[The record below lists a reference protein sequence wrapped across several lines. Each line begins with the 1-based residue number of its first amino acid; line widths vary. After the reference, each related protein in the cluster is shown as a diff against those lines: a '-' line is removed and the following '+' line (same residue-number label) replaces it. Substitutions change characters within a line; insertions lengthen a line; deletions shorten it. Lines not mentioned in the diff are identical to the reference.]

1 MEQTPK
7 ANRVHIGFFGRCNAG
22 KSTLINM
29 LTDQPVSLVSDV
41 AGTTTDPVSKSME
54 ILPLGPVV
62 ITDTAG
68 IDDTTELGTLRMEKT
83 EEVVKKINLAV
94 YVLRTDEEPTSDDMH
109 WLGLLKQNNVPIALF
124 VNEIKSHISNK
135 TVDNLKK
142 NSSNQTDEDTNI
154 QINENVNTQINENV
168 DTQINENADT
178 QIGEGALI
186 DSYLVNHK
194 ALGDLATVI
203 GSADFTS
210 NAKRLELLDLLGGL
224 TPLDVE
230 GEQTL
235 LQDLVEEGDAIIL
248 VCPID
253 SAAPKGRL
261 ILPQVQTIREVLDY
275 KGLALV
281 CQTEELPAI
290 INSLKKPPKMVICD
304 SQAFDRVD
312 ELTPHT
318 IPLTSFSILMA
329 RFKGK
334 LQDLVAG
341 VNAIKNL
348 KPGSKVLISEG
359 CTHRRQCDD
368 IGTVKI
374 PNLLKKQGHTELQ
387 LEFTSGGAFPKDVSQ
402 YDLIIHCGAC
412 MLTRREVLRRI
423 ECAVVQGTPIVNYG
437 VLIAALHGILE
448 RAISPFVEELKG

>member
-29 LTDQPVSLVSDV
+29 LTDQSVSLVSEV

-68 IDDTTELGTLRMEKT
+68 IDDTSELGALRIEKS
-83 EEVVKKINLAV
+83 EEIIKKINLAV
-94 YVLRTDEEPTSDDMH
+94 YVLRNDEAPTADDMM
-109 WLGLLKQNNVPIALF
+109 WLNKLKQNNVPIALF
-124 VNEIKSHISNK
+124 INEINAFDSESTHDSDSN
-135 TVDNLKK
+135 
-142 NSSNQTDEDTNI
+142 DTN
-154 QINENVNTQINENV
+154 QNYV
-168 DTQINENADT
+168 DA
-178 QIGEGALI
+178 
-186 DSYLVNHK
+186 YP
-194 ALGDLATVI
+194 DLSAIATVV
-203 GSADFTS
+203 GSTDFTS
-210 NAKRLELLDLLGGL
+210 NRDRLTLLDLLGGL

-230 GEQTL
+230 GEQSL
-235 LQDLVEEGDAIIL
+235 LQGLVSPEDAIIL

-261 ILPQVQTIREVLDY
+261 ILPQVQTIREILDH

-281 CQTEELPAI
+281 CQTEELPTML
-290 INSLKKPPKMVICD
+290 SKLSQKPKLVITD
-304 SQAFDRVD
+304 SQAFEAVNA
-312 ELTPHT
+312 LTPAD

-334 LQDLVAG
+334 LQDLVTG
-341 VNAIKNL
+341 VKALNNL
-348 KPGSKVLISEG
+348 KPGARVLISEG

-374 PNLLKKQGHTELQ
+374 PMWLKKKGHTDLQ
-387 LEFTSGGAFPKDVSQ
+387 LEFTSGGAFPKDVSG

-423 ECAVVQGTPIVNYG
+423 DCAVVQGTPIVNYG
-437 VLIAALHGILE
+437 VLIASLHGILE
-448 RAISPFVEELKG
+448 RAISPFMDELDRKGFEC

>member
-1 MEQTPK
+1 MEEIPK

-29 LTDQPVSLVSDV
+29 LTDQPVSLVSKV

-68 IDDTTELGTLRMEKT
+68 IDDTSELGALRIEKS
-83 EEVVKKINLAV
+83 EEIIKKINLAV
-94 YVLRTDEEPTSDDMH
+94 YVLRNDQAPTADDMM
-109 WLGLLKQNNVPIALF
+109 WLNKLKQNNVPIALF
-124 VNEIKSHISNK
+124 INKINTSPSESTSKNQNYASESTSNK
-135 TVDNLKK
+135 AN
-142 NSSNQTDEDTNI
+142 NAHQGY
-154 QINENVNTQINENV
+154 INTYSELTSI
-168 DTQINENADT
+168 
-178 QIGEGALI
+178 
-186 DSYLVNHK
+186 
-194 ALGDLATVI
+194 ATVV
-203 GSADFTS
+203 GSTDFTS
-210 NAKRLELLDLLGGL
+210 NRDRLMLLDLLGGL

-235 LQDLVEEGDAIIL
+235 LQGLVEPGDTIVL

-261 ILPQVQTIREVLDY
+261 ILPQVQTIREILDH

-281 CQTEELPAI
+281 CQTEELPTLLGKL
-290 INSLKKPPKMVICD
+290 SQKPKLVITD
-304 SQAFDRVD
+304 SQAFEAVNA
-312 ELTPHT
+312 LTPVD

-334 LQDLVAG
+334 LQDLVMG
-341 VNAIKNL
+341 VNALNNL
-348 KPGSKVLISEG
+348 KPGARVLISEG

-374 PNLLKKQGHTELQ
+374 PMWLKKKGHTDLH
-387 LEFTSGGAFPKDVSQ
+387 LEFTSGGAFPKDVSS

-423 ECAVVQGTPIVNYG
+423 DCAVVQGTPIVNYG
-437 VLIAALHGILE
+437 VLIASLHGILE
-448 RAISPFVEELKG
+448 RAISPFLDELDRKGFEC

>member
-7 ANRVHIGFFGRCNAG
+7 GNRVHIGFFGRCNAG

-29 LTDQPVSLVSDV
+29 LTDQPVSLVSEV

-94 YVLRTDEEPTSDDMH
+94 YVLRADEEPTADDMH

-124 VNEIKSHISNK
+124 INEINAEIDQENDKENNIENK
-135 TVDNLKK
+135 TDASTYVE
-142 NSSNQTDEDTNI
+142 T
-154 QINENVNTQINENV
+154 
-168 DTQINENADT
+168 
-178 QIGEGALI
+178 
-186 DSYLVNHK
+186 HK
-194 ALGDLATVI
+194 GLSDLATVI

-210 NAKRLELLDLLGGL
+210 QDKRLELLDLLGGL

-230 GEQTL
+230 GDQTL
-235 LQDLVEEGDAIIL
+235 LEGLVEEGDTIIL

-261 ILPQVQTIREVLDY
+261 ILPQVQTIREILDY

-281 CQTEELPAI
+281 CQTEELPAM
-290 INSLKKPPKMVICD
+290 INSLKYPPKMVICD

-312 ELTPHT
+312 ELTPDT

-341 VNAIKNL
+341 VEAIKNL

-374 PNLLKKQGHTELQ
+374 PNLLKKQGHTDLQ

-448 RAISPFVEELKG
+448 RAISPFIDEIKG

>member
-29 LTDQPVSLVSDV
+29 LTDQPVSLVSEV

-68 IDDTTELGTLRMEKT
+68 IDDTSELGTLRMEKT

-94 YVLRTDEEPTSDDMH
+94 YVLRTDEDPTADDMH
-109 WLGLLKQNNVPIALF
+109 WLGLLKQSNVPIALF
-124 VNEIKSHISNK
+124 INEINAENDIENNK
-135 TVDNLKK
+135 ENTIENKRDTSTYVD
-142 NSSNQTDEDTNI
+142 
-154 QINENVNTQINENV
+154 V
-168 DTQINENADT
+168 
-178 QIGEGALI
+178 
-186 DSYLVNHK
+186 HK
-194 ALGDLATVI
+194 GLSELATVI
-203 GSADFTS
+203 GSANFTS
-210 NAKRLELLDLLGGL
+210 KVKRLELLDLLGGL

-230 GEQTL
+230 GDQTL
-235 LQDLVEEGDAIIL
+235 LQGLVEEGDTIIL

-261 ILPQVQTIREVLDY
+261 ILPQVQTIREILDY

-281 CQTEELPAI
+281 CQTEELPAM

-312 ELTPHT
+312 ELTPDT

-341 VNAIKNL
+341 VEAIKNL

-374 PNLLKKQGHTELQ
+374 PNLLKKQGHTDLQ

-448 RAISPFVEELKG
+448 RAISPFLSELKG

>member
-68 IDDTTELGTLRMEKT
+68 IDDTTELGALRMEKT

-94 YVLRTDEEPTSDDMH
+94 YVLRTDEEPTSDDMY
-109 WLGLLKQNNVPIALF
+109 WLGLLKQNNVPVALF
-124 VNEIKSHISNK
+124 VNEINTENKEKVELNTANTDKVESNTADKEKVESNIANTDKFESNTSAYIKSHKELS
-135 TVDNLKK
+135 
-142 NSSNQTDEDTNI
+142 
-154 QINENVNTQINENV
+154 
-168 DTQINENADT
+168 
-178 QIGEGALI
+178 
-186 DSYLVNHK
+186 
-194 ALGDLATVI
+194 DLATVI

-210 NAKRLELLDLLGGL
+210 HEKRIELLDLLGGL

-230 GEQTL
+230 GNQTL
-235 LQDLVEEGDAIIL
+235 FQDLVEEGDTIIL

-261 ILPQVQTIREVLDY
+261 ILPQVQTIREILDY

-281 CQTEELPAI
+281 CQTEELPAM
-290 INSLKKPPKMVICD
+290 INSLKNPPKMVICD

-312 ELTPHT
+312 ELTPST

-341 VNAIKNL
+341 VEAIKNL

-374 PNLLKKQGHTELQ
+374 PNLLKKQGHTDLQ

-448 RAISPFVEELKG
+448 RAISPFVDELEG

>member
-29 LTDQPVSLVSDV
+29 LTDQPVSLVSEV

-94 YVLRTDEEPTSDDMH
+94 YVLRTDEEPTADDMH

-124 VNEIKSHISNK
+124 INEINAEIDQENDKENNIENK
-135 TVDNLKK
+135 TDV
-142 NSSNQTDEDTNI
+142 STYVET
-154 QINENVNTQINENV
+154 
-168 DTQINENADT
+168 
-178 QIGEGALI
+178 
-186 DSYLVNHK
+186 HK
-194 ALGDLATVI
+194 GLYDLATVI

-210 NAKRLELLDLLGGL
+210 KAKRLELLDLLGGL

-230 GEQTL
+230 GDQTL
-235 LQDLVEEGDAIIL
+235 LQGLVEEGDTIIL

-261 ILPQVQTIREVLDY
+261 ILPQVQTIREILDY

-281 CQTEELPAI
+281 CQTEELPAM
-290 INSLKKPPKMVICD
+290 INSLKYPPKMVICD

-312 ELTPHT
+312 ELTPDT

-341 VNAIKNL
+341 VEAIKNL
-348 KPGSKVLISEG
+348 KAGSKVLISEG

-374 PNLLKKQGHTELQ
+374 PNLLKKQGHTDLQ

-448 RAISPFVEELKG
+448 RAISPFIDEIKG

>member
-68 IDDTTELGTLRMEKT
+68 IDDTTELGALRMEKT

-109 WLGLLKQNNVPIALF
+109 WLGLLKQNNVPVALF
-124 VNEIKSHISNK
+124 VNEINTENKEKVELNTANTDKVELNIADKEKYESNTSAYIKSHKGLS
-135 TVDNLKK
+135 
-142 NSSNQTDEDTNI
+142 
-154 QINENVNTQINENV
+154 
-168 DTQINENADT
+168 
-178 QIGEGALI
+178 
-186 DSYLVNHK
+186 
-194 ALGDLATVI
+194 DLATVI

-210 NAKRLELLDLLGGL
+210 HEKRIELLDLLGGL

-235 LQDLVEEGDAIIL
+235 LQGLVEEGDAIIL

-261 ILPQVQTIREVLDY
+261 ILPQVQTIREILDY

-281 CQTEELPAI
+281 CQTEELPSM
-290 INSLKKPPKMVICD
+290 INSLTHPPKMVICD

-374 PNLLKKQGHTELQ
+374 PNLLKKQGHTDLQ

-448 RAISPFVEELKG
+448 RAISPFIDEIKG

>member
-7 ANRVHIGFFGRCNAG
+7 ANRIHIGFFGRCNAG

-41 AGTTTDPVSKSME
+41 AGTTTDPVSKAME

-68 IDDTTELGTLRMEKT
+68 IDDTTELGALRMEKT

-109 WLGLLKQNNVPIALF
+109 WLGLLKQNNIPVALF
-124 VNEIKSHISNK
+124 INEINA
-135 TVDNLKK
+135 VPNNLTESKA
-142 NSSNQTDEDTNI
+142 SVGRDI
-154 QINENVNTQINENV
+154 L
-168 DTQINENADT
+168 
-178 QIGEGALI
+178 GERYIAEHTGLS
-186 DSYLVNHK
+186 DLV
-194 ALGDLATVI
+194 TVI

-210 NAKRLELLDLLGGL
+210 DAKRLELLDLLGGL

-235 LQDLVEEGDAIIL
+235 LQGLVEEGDTIIL

-261 ILPQVQTIREVLDY
+261 ILPQVQTIREILDH

-281 CQTEELPAI
+281 CQTEELSAMI
-290 INSLKKPPKMVICD
+290 HSLKNPPKMVICD

-312 ELTPHT
+312 ELTPDS

-341 VNAIKNL
+341 VKAIKNL
-348 KPGSKVLISEG
+348 KAGSKVLISEG

-374 PNLLKKQGHTELQ
+374 PNLLKKQGYTDLQ

-448 RAISPFVEELKG
+448 RAISPFVDELEG

>member
-68 IDDTTELGTLRMEKT
+68 IDDTTELGALRMEKT

-124 VNEIKSHISNK
+124 INEINEINEINAENKEKVELNTANTDKVELNIADKEKLESNTSAYIKSHKGLS
-135 TVDNLKK
+135 
-142 NSSNQTDEDTNI
+142 
-154 QINENVNTQINENV
+154 
-168 DTQINENADT
+168 
-178 QIGEGALI
+178 
-186 DSYLVNHK
+186 
-194 ALGDLATVI
+194 DLATVI

-210 NAKRLELLDLLGGL
+210 HEKRIELLDLLGGL

-235 LQDLVEEGDAIIL
+235 LQGLVEEGDAIIL

-261 ILPQVQTIREVLDY
+261 ILPQVQTIREILDY

-281 CQTEELPAI
+281 CQTEELPSM
-290 INSLKKPPKMVICD
+290 INSLTHPPKMVICD

-341 VNAIKNL
+341 VNAIKYL

-374 PNLLKKQGHTELQ
+374 PNLLKKQGHTDLQ

-448 RAISPFVEELKG
+448 RAISPFIDEIKG

>member
-7 ANRVHIGFFGRCNAG
+7 ANHVHIGFFGRCNAG

-29 LTDQPVSLVSDV
+29 LTDQPVSLVSEV

-68 IDDTTELGTLRMEKT
+68 IDDTSELGALRIEKS
-83 EEVVKKINLAV
+83 EEIIKKINLAV
-94 YVLRTDEEPTSDDMH
+94 YVLRNDEAPTADDMM
-109 WLGLLKQNNVPIALF
+109 WLNKLKQNNVPVALF
-124 VNEIKSHISNK
+124 INEINAFDSESTHDNDSNG
-135 TVDNLKK
+135 N
-142 NSSNQTDEDTNI
+142 DTNP
-154 QINENVNTQINENV
+154 NYV
-168 DTQINENADT
+168 DA
-178 QIGEGALI
+178 
-186 DSYLVNHK
+186 YP
-194 ALGDLATVI
+194 DLSAIATVV
-203 GSADFTS
+203 GSTDFTS
-210 NAKRLELLDLLGGL
+210 NRDRLTLLDLLGGL

-230 GEQTL
+230 GEQSL
-235 LQDLVEEGDAIIL
+235 LQGLVDPGDTIIL

-261 ILPQVQTIREVLDY
+261 ILPQVQTIREILDH

-281 CQTEELPAI
+281 CQTEELPTML
-290 INSLKKPPKMVICD
+290 SKLLQKPKLVITD
-304 SQAFDRVD
+304 SQAFEAVNA
-312 ELTPHT
+312 LTPAD

-334 LQDLVAG
+334 LQDLVTG
-341 VNAIKNL
+341 VKALNNL
-348 KPGSKVLISEG
+348 KPGARVLISEG

-374 PNLLKKQGHTELQ
+374 PMWLKKKGHTDLQ
-387 LEFTSGGAFPKDVSQ
+387 LEFTSGGAFPKDVSG

-423 ECAVVQGTPIVNYG
+423 DCAVVQGTPIVNYG
-437 VLIAALHGILE
+437 VLIASLHGILE
-448 RAISPFVEELKG
+448 RAISPFMDELDRKGFEC

>member
-29 LTDQPVSLVSDV
+29 LADQPVSLVSEV

-62 ITDTAG
+62 ITYTAG
-68 IDDTTELGTLRMEKT
+68 IDDTSELGALRIEKS
-83 EEVVKKINLAV
+83 EEIIKKINLAV
-94 YVLRTDEEPTSDDMH
+94 YVLRNDKAPTADDMM
-109 WLGLLKQNNVPIALF
+109 WLNKLKQNNVPIALF
-124 VNEIKSHISNK
+124 INEINAFDSESAHDNDSNG
-135 TVDNLKK
+135 N
-142 NSSNQTDEDTNI
+142 DTNL
-154 QINENVNTQINENV
+154 NYV
-168 DTQINENADT
+168 DT
-178 QIGEGALI
+178 
-186 DSYLVNHK
+186 YP
-194 ALGDLATVI
+194 DLSAIATVV
-203 GSADFTS
+203 GSTDFTS
-210 NAKRLELLDLLGGL
+210 NRDRLTLLDLLGGL

-230 GEQTL
+230 GEQSL
-235 LQDLVEEGDAIIL
+235 LQGLVNPGDTIIL

-261 ILPQVQTIREVLDY
+261 ILPQVQTIREILDH

-281 CQTEELPAI
+281 CQTEELATML
-290 INSLKKPPKMVICD
+290 NKLSQKPKLVITD
-304 SQAFDRVD
+304 SQAFEAVNA
-312 ELTPHT
+312 LTPAD

-334 LQDLVAG
+334 LQDLVTG
-341 VNAIKNL
+341 VKALNNL
-348 KPGSKVLISEG
+348 KPGARVLISEG

-374 PNLLKKQGHTELQ
+374 PMWLKKKGHTDLQ
-387 LEFTSGGAFPKDVSQ
+387 LEFTSGGAFPKDVSG

-423 ECAVVQGTPIVNYG
+423 DCAVVQGTPIVNYG
-437 VLIAALHGILE
+437 VLIASLHGILE
-448 RAISPFVEELKG
+448 RAISPFMDELDRKGFEC

>member
-29 LTDQPVSLVSDV
+29 LTDQPVSLVSEV

-94 YVLRTDEEPTSDDMH
+94 YVLRTDEEPTADDMH

-124 VNEIKSHISNK
+124 INEINAEIDQENDKENNIENK
-135 TVDNLKK
+135 TDV
-142 NSSNQTDEDTNI
+142 STYVET
-154 QINENVNTQINENV
+154 
-168 DTQINENADT
+168 
-178 QIGEGALI
+178 
-186 DSYLVNHK
+186 HK
-194 ALGDLATVI
+194 GLSELATVI

-210 NAKRLELLDLLGGL
+210 KAKRLELLDLLGGL

-230 GEQTL
+230 GDQTL
-235 LQDLVEEGDAIIL
+235 LKGLVEEGDTIIL

-261 ILPQVQTIREVLDY
+261 ILPQVQTIREILDY

-281 CQTEELPAI
+281 CQTEELPAM
-290 INSLKKPPKMVICD
+290 INSLKYPPKMVICD

-312 ELTPHT
+312 ELTPDT

-341 VNAIKNL
+341 VEAIKNL
-348 KPGSKVLISEG
+348 KAGSKVLISEG

-374 PNLLKKQGHTELQ
+374 PNLLKKQGHTDLQ

-448 RAISPFVEELKG
+448 RAISPFIDEIKG

>member
-68 IDDTTELGTLRMEKT
+68 IDDTTELGALRMEKT

-124 VNEIKSHISNK
+124 VNEINTENKEKVELNTTNTDKVELNTADKEKVELNLANEEKLELKTSAYIKSHKGLS
-135 TVDNLKK
+135 
-142 NSSNQTDEDTNI
+142 
-154 QINENVNTQINENV
+154 
-168 DTQINENADT
+168 
-178 QIGEGALI
+178 
-186 DSYLVNHK
+186 
-194 ALGDLATVI
+194 DLATVI

-210 NAKRLELLDLLGGL
+210 HEKRIELLDLLGGL

-235 LQDLVEEGDAIIL
+235 LQGLVEEGDAIIL

-261 ILPQVQTIREVLDY
+261 ILPQVQTIREILDY

-281 CQTEELPAI
+281 CQTEELPSM
-290 INSLKKPPKMVICD
+290 INSLTHPPKMVICD

-374 PNLLKKQGHTELQ
+374 PNLLKKQGHTDLQ
-387 LEFTSGGAFPKDVSQ
+387 IEFTSGGAFPKDVSQ

-448 RAISPFVEELKG
+448 RAISPFIDEIKG

>member
-7 ANRVHIGFFGRCNAG
+7 ANRIHIGFFGRCNAG

-41 AGTTTDPVSKSME
+41 AGTTTDPVSKAME

-68 IDDTTELGTLRMEKT
+68 IDDTTELGALRMEKT

-94 YVLRTDEEPTSDDMH
+94 YVLRTDEEPTSDDMN
-109 WLGLLKQNNVPIALF
+109 WLGLLKQNNVPVALF
-124 VNEIKSHISNK
+124 INEING
-135 TVDNLKK
+135 TTNNLTESKA
-142 NSSNQTDEDTNI
+142 SVGRDILGERYI
-154 QINENVNTQINENV
+154 
-168 DTQINENADT
+168 ADHT
-178 QIGEGALI
+178 GLS
-186 DSYLVNHK
+186 DLV
-194 ALGDLATVI
+194 TVI

-210 NAKRLELLDLLGGL
+210 DAKRLELLDLLGGL

-235 LQDLVEEGDAIIL
+235 LQGLVEAGDTIIL

-261 ILPQVQTIREVLDY
+261 ILPQVQTIREILDY

-281 CQTEELPAI
+281 CQTEELPAMI
-290 INSLKKPPKMVICD
+290 HSLKNPPKMVICD

-312 ELTPHT
+312 ELTPDL

-341 VNAIKNL
+341 VKAIKNL
-348 KPGSKVLISEG
+348 KAGSKVLISEG

-374 PNLLKKQGHTELQ
+374 PNLLKKQGYTDLQ

-448 RAISPFVEELKG
+448 RAISPFVDELEG

>member
-29 LTDQPVSLVSDV
+29 LTDQPVSLVSEV
-41 AGTTTDPVSKSME
+41 AGTTTDPVSKAME

-68 IDDTTELGTLRMEKT
+68 IDDTSELGALRIEKS
-83 EEVVKKINLAV
+83 EEIIKKINLAV
-94 YVLRTDEEPTSDDMH
+94 YVLRNDEAPTADDMM
-109 WLGLLKQNNVPIALF
+109 WLNKLKQNNVPVALF
-124 VNEIKSHISNK
+124 INEINAFDSESTHDNDSN
-135 TVDNLKK
+135 
-142 NSSNQTDEDTNI
+142 SNDTNL
-154 QINENVNTQINENV
+154 NYV
-168 DTQINENADT
+168 DA
-178 QIGEGALI
+178 
-186 DSYLVNHK
+186 YP
-194 ALGDLATVI
+194 DLSAIATVV
-203 GSADFTS
+203 GSTDFTS
-210 NAKRLELLDLLGGL
+210 NRDRLTLLDLLGGL

-230 GEQTL
+230 GEQSL
-235 LQDLVEEGDAIIL
+235 LQGLVDPGDTIIL

-261 ILPQVQTIREVLDY
+261 ILPQVQTIREILDH
-275 KGLALV
+275 KGIALV
-281 CQTEELPAI
+281 CQTEELPTML
-290 INSLKKPPKMVICD
+290 SKLSQKPKLVITD
-304 SQAFDRVD
+304 SQAFEAVNA
-312 ELTPHT
+312 LTPAD

-334 LQDLVAG
+334 LQDLVTG
-341 VNAIKNL
+341 VKVLNNL
-348 KPGSKVLISEG
+348 KPGARVLISEG

-374 PNLLKKQGHTELQ
+374 PMWLKKKGHTDLQ
-387 LEFTSGGAFPKDVSQ
+387 LEFTSGGAFPKDVSG

-423 ECAVVQGTPIVNYG
+423 DCAVVQGTPIVNYG
-437 VLIAALHGILE
+437 VLIASLHGILE
-448 RAISPFVEELKG
+448 RAISPFMDELDRKGFEC

>member
-7 ANRVHIGFFGRCNAG
+7 ANRIHIGFFGRCNAG

-41 AGTTTDPVSKSME
+41 AGTTTDPVSKAME

-83 EEVVKKINLAV
+83 EEVLKKINLAV

-124 VNEIKSHISNK
+124 INEINSTKFDKHLYKNDMDELKENIVKSKGTIKES
-135 TVDNLKK
+135 VDNISKV
-142 NSSNQTDEDTNI
+142 TNNLDDSKDI
-154 QINENVNTQINENV
+154 VGKVIV
-168 DTQINENADT
+168 
-178 QIGEGALI
+178 GEGYIAAHTGL
-186 DSYLVNHK
+186 S
-194 ALGDLATVI
+194 DLATVI

-210 NAKRLELLDLLGGL
+210 DAKRLELLDLLGGL

-235 LQDLVEEGDAIIL
+235 LQGLVEEGDTIIL

-261 ILPQVQTIREVLDY
+261 ILPQVQTIREILDH

-281 CQTEELPAI
+281 CQTEELPAMI
-290 INSLKKPPKMVICD
+290 HSLKNPPKMVICD

-312 ELTPHT
+312 ELTPDS

-334 LQDLVAG
+334 LQDLVTG
-341 VNAIKNL
+341 VKAIKNL
-348 KPGSKVLISEG
+348 KVGSKVLISEG

-374 PNLLKKQGHTELQ
+374 PNLLKKQGYTDLQ

-437 VLIAALHGILE
+437 VLIASLHGILE
-448 RAISPFVEELKG
+448 RAISPFVDELEG

>member
-29 LTDQPVSLVSDV
+29 LTDQPVSLVSEV

-94 YVLRTDEEPTSDDMH
+94 YVLRTDEDPTADDIH

-124 VNEIKSHISNK
+124 INEINTENDIENNK
-135 TVDNLKK
+135 ENTIENKRDTSTYVD
-142 NSSNQTDEDTNI
+142 
-154 QINENVNTQINENV
+154 V
-168 DTQINENADT
+168 
-178 QIGEGALI
+178 
-186 DSYLVNHK
+186 HK
-194 ALGDLATVI
+194 GLSELATVI
-203 GSADFTS
+203 GSANFTS
-210 NAKRLELLDLLGGL
+210 KVKRLELLDLLGGL

-230 GEQTL
+230 GDQTL
-235 LQDLVEEGDAIIL
+235 LQGLVEEGDTIIL

-261 ILPQVQTIREVLDY
+261 ILPQVQTIREILDY
-275 KGLALV
+275 QGLALV
-281 CQTEELPAI
+281 CQTEELPAM

-312 ELTPHT
+312 ELTPDT

-341 VNAIKNL
+341 VEAIKNL

-374 PNLLKKQGHTELQ
+374 PNLLKKQGHTDLQ

-448 RAISPFVEELKG
+448 RAISPFLSELKG

>member
-29 LTDQPVSLVSDV
+29 LTDQPVSLVSEV

-94 YVLRTDEEPTSDDMH
+94 YVLRTDEEPTADDMH

-124 VNEIKSHISNK
+124 INEINAEIDQENDKENNIENK
-135 TVDNLKK
+135 TDASTYVE
-142 NSSNQTDEDTNI
+142 T
-154 QINENVNTQINENV
+154 
-168 DTQINENADT
+168 
-178 QIGEGALI
+178 
-186 DSYLVNHK
+186 HK
-194 ALGDLATVI
+194 GLSELATVI

-210 NAKRLELLDLLGGL
+210 KAKRLELLDLLGGL

-230 GEQTL
+230 GDQTL
-235 LQDLVEEGDAIIL
+235 LQGLVEEGDTIIL

-261 ILPQVQTIREVLDY
+261 ILPQVQTIREILDY

-281 CQTEELPAI
+281 CQTEELPAM
-290 INSLKKPPKMVICD
+290 INSLKYPPKMVICD

-312 ELTPHT
+312 ELTPDT

-341 VNAIKNL
+341 VEAIKNL
-348 KPGSKVLISEG
+348 KAGSKVLISEG

-374 PNLLKKQGHTELQ
+374 PNLLKKQGHTDLQ

-448 RAISPFVEELKG
+448 RAISPFIDEIKG

>member
-29 LTDQPVSLVSDV
+29 LTDQPVSLVSEV

-94 YVLRTDEEPTSDDMH
+94 YVLRTDEEPTADDMH

-124 VNEIKSHISNK
+124 INEVNAEIDQENDKENNIENK
-135 TVDNLKK
+135 TDASTYVE
-142 NSSNQTDEDTNI
+142 T
-154 QINENVNTQINENV
+154 
-168 DTQINENADT
+168 
-178 QIGEGALI
+178 
-186 DSYLVNHK
+186 HK
-194 ALGDLATVI
+194 GLSELATVI

-210 NAKRLELLDLLGGL
+210 KAKRLELLDLLGGL

-230 GEQTL
+230 GDQTL
-235 LQDLVEEGDAIIL
+235 LQGLVEEGDTIIL

-261 ILPQVQTIREVLDY
+261 ILPQVQTIREILDY

-281 CQTEELPAI
+281 CQTEELPAM
-290 INSLKKPPKMVICD
+290 INSLKYPPKMVICD

-312 ELTPHT
+312 ELTPDT

-341 VNAIKNL
+341 VEAVKNL
-348 KPGSKVLISEG
+348 KAGSKVLISEG

-374 PNLLKKQGHTELQ
+374 PNLLKKQGHTDLQ

-448 RAISPFVEELKG
+448 RAISPFIDEIKG

>member
-29 LTDQPVSLVSDV
+29 LTDQPVSLVSEV

-68 IDDTTELGTLRMEKT
+68 IDDITELGTLRMEKT

-94 YVLRTDEEPTSDDMH
+94 YVLRTDEEPTADDMH

-124 VNEIKSHISNK
+124 INEINAENK
-135 TVDNLKK
+135 EENKVDV
-142 NSSNQTDEDTNI
+142 SAYVET
-154 QINENVNTQINENV
+154 
-168 DTQINENADT
+168 
-178 QIGEGALI
+178 
-186 DSYLVNHK
+186 HK
-194 ALGDLATVI
+194 GLSELATVI

-210 NAKRLELLDLLGGL
+210 KAKRLELLDLLGGL

-235 LQDLVEEGDAIIL
+235 LQGLVEEGDTIIL

-261 ILPQVQTIREVLDY
+261 ILPQVQTIREILDY

-281 CQTEELPAI
+281 CQTEELPAM
-290 INSLKKPPKMVICD
+290 INSLKNPPKMVICD

-312 ELTPHT
+312 ELTPNT

-341 VNAIKNL
+341 VEAIKNL
-348 KPGSKVLISEG
+348 KAGSKVLISEG

-374 PNLLKKQGHTELQ
+374 PNLLKKQGHTDLQ

-448 RAISPFVEELKG
+448 RAISPFVDELEG

>member
-7 ANRVHIGFFGRCNAG
+7 SNRVHIGFFGRCNAG

-29 LTDQPVSLVSDV
+29 LTDQPVSLVSEV
-41 AGTTTDPVSKSME
+41 AGTTTDPISKSME

-68 IDDTTELGTLRMEKT
+68 IDDTSELGALRIGKS
-83 EEVVKKINLAV
+83 EEIIKKINLAV
-94 YVLRTDEEPTSDDMH
+94 YVLRNDKAPTADDMM
-109 WLGLLKQNNVPIALF
+109 WLNKLKQNNVPIALF
-124 VNEIKSHISNK
+124 INEINAFDSESAHDNDSNG
-135 TVDNLKK
+135 N
-142 NSSNQTDEDTNI
+142 DTNL
-154 QINENVNTQINENV
+154 NYV
-168 DTQINENADT
+168 DA
-178 QIGEGALI
+178 
-186 DSYLVNHK
+186 YP
-194 ALGDLATVI
+194 DLSAIATVV
-203 GSADFTS
+203 GSTDFTS
-210 NAKRLELLDLLGGL
+210 NRDRLTLLDLLGGL

-230 GEQTL
+230 GEQSL
-235 LQDLVEEGDAIIL
+235 LQGLVDPGDTIIL

-261 ILPQVQTIREVLDY
+261 ILPQVQTIREILDH

-281 CQTEELPAI
+281 CQTEELPTML
-290 INSLKKPPKMVICD
+290 NKLSQKPKLVITD
-304 SQAFDRVD
+304 SQAFEAVNA
-312 ELTPHT
+312 LTPAD

-334 LQDLVAG
+334 LQDLVTG
-341 VNAIKNL
+341 VKALNNL
-348 KPGSKVLISEG
+348 KPGARVLISEG

-374 PNLLKKQGHTELQ
+374 PMWLKKKGYTDLQ
-387 LEFTSGGAFPKDVSQ
+387 LEFTSGGAFPKDVSG

-423 ECAVVQGTPIVNYG
+423 DCAVVQGTPIVNYG
-437 VLIAALHGILE
+437 VLIASLHGILE
-448 RAISPFVEELKG
+448 RAISPFMDELDRKGFEC

>member
-68 IDDTTELGTLRMEKT
+68 IDDTTELGALRMEKT

-124 VNEIKSHISNK
+124 INEINDINEINTENKEKVELNTANTDKVELNIADKEKLESKTSAYIKSHKGLS
-135 TVDNLKK
+135 
-142 NSSNQTDEDTNI
+142 
-154 QINENVNTQINENV
+154 
-168 DTQINENADT
+168 
-178 QIGEGALI
+178 
-186 DSYLVNHK
+186 
-194 ALGDLATVI
+194 DLATVI

-210 NAKRLELLDLLGGL
+210 NVKRLELLDLLGGL

-235 LQDLVEEGDAIIL
+235 LQGLVEEGDAIIL

-261 ILPQVQTIREVLDY
+261 ILPQVQTIREILDY

-281 CQTEELPAI
+281 CQTEELPSM
-290 INSLKKPPKMVICD
+290 INSLTHPPKMVICD

-374 PNLLKKQGHTELQ
+374 PNLLKKQGHTDLQ

-448 RAISPFVEELKG
+448 RAISPFIDEIKG

>member
-7 ANRVHIGFFGRCNAG
+7 GNRVHIGFFGRCNAG

-29 LTDQPVSLVSDV
+29 LTDQPVSLVSEV

-94 YVLRTDEEPTSDDMH
+94 YVLRADEEPTADDMH

-124 VNEIKSHISNK
+124 INEINAEIDQENDKENNIENK
-135 TVDNLKK
+135 TDV
-142 NSSNQTDEDTNI
+142 STYVET
-154 QINENVNTQINENV
+154 
-168 DTQINENADT
+168 
-178 QIGEGALI
+178 
-186 DSYLVNHK
+186 HK
-194 ALGDLATVI
+194 GLSDLATVI

-210 NAKRLELLDLLGGL
+210 QDKRLELLDLLGGL

-230 GEQTL
+230 GDQTL
-235 LQDLVEEGDAIIL
+235 LQGLVEEGDTIIL

-261 ILPQVQTIREVLDY
+261 ILPQVQTIREILDY

-281 CQTEELPAI
+281 CQTEELPAM
-290 INSLKKPPKMVICD
+290 INSLKYPPKMVICD

-312 ELTPHT
+312 ELTPDT

-341 VNAIKNL
+341 VEAIKNL
-348 KPGSKVLISEG
+348 KAGSKVLISEG

-374 PNLLKKQGHTELQ
+374 PNLLKKQGHTDLQ

-448 RAISPFVEELKG
+448 RAISPFIDEIKG

>member
-62 ITDTAG
+62 ITDTGG
-68 IDDTTELGTLRMEKT
+68 IDDTTELGVLRMEKT

-109 WLGLLKQNNVPIALF
+109 WLGLLKQNNVPVALF
-124 VNEIKSHISNK
+124 VNEINVENKEKVESNTANKDKVELNTADKEKLESNTSAYIKSHKGLS
-135 TVDNLKK
+135 
-142 NSSNQTDEDTNI
+142 
-154 QINENVNTQINENV
+154 
-168 DTQINENADT
+168 
-178 QIGEGALI
+178 
-186 DSYLVNHK
+186 
-194 ALGDLATVI
+194 DLATVI

-210 NAKRLELLDLLGGL
+210 NTKRIELLDLLGGL

-235 LQDLVEEGDAIIL
+235 LQGLVEEGDAIIL

-261 ILPQVQTIREVLDY
+261 ILPQVQTIREILDY

-281 CQTEELPAI
+281 CQTEELPSM
-290 INSLKKPPKMVICD
+290 INSLTHPPKMVICD

-374 PNLLKKQGHTELQ
+374 PNLLKKQGHTDLQ

-448 RAISPFVEELKG
+448 RAISPFIDEIKG

>member
-29 LTDQPVSLVSDV
+29 LTDQPVSLVSEV

-94 YVLRTDEEPTSDDMH
+94 YVLRTDEEPTADDMH

-124 VNEIKSHISNK
+124 INEINGENK
-135 TVDNLKK
+135 T
-142 NSSNQTDEDTNI
+142 DTSAYV
-154 QINENVNTQINENV
+154 E
-168 DTQINENADT
+168 
-178 QIGEGALI
+178 
-186 DSYLVNHK
+186 SHK
-194 ALGDLATVI
+194 GLSDLATVI

-210 NAKRLELLDLLGGL
+210 KTKRLELLALLGGL

-230 GEQTL
+230 GDQTL
-235 LQDLVEEGDAIIL
+235 LQGLVEEGDTIIL

-261 ILPQVQTIREVLDY
+261 ILPQVQTIREILDY

-281 CQTEELPAI
+281 CQTEELPAM

-312 ELTPHT
+312 ELTPNT

-341 VNAIKNL
+341 VKAIKNL
-348 KPGSKVLISEG
+348 KAGSKVLISEG

-374 PNLLKKQGHTELQ
+374 PNLLKKQGHTDLQ

-448 RAISPFVEELKG
+448 RAISPFIDELKG

>member
-29 LTDQPVSLVSDV
+29 LTDQPVSLVSEV

-94 YVLRTDEEPTSDDMH
+94 YVLRTDEEPTADDMH

-124 VNEIKSHISNK
+124 INEINAEVDKENDKENNIENK
-135 TVDNLKK
+135 TDASIYVE
-142 NSSNQTDEDTNI
+142 T
-154 QINENVNTQINENV
+154 
-168 DTQINENADT
+168 
-178 QIGEGALI
+178 
-186 DSYLVNHK
+186 HK
-194 ALGDLATVI
+194 GLSELATVI

-210 NAKRLELLDLLGGL
+210 KAKRLELLDLLGGL
-224 TPLDVE
+224 TPLD
-230 GEQTL
+230 T
-235 LQDLVEEGDAIIL
+235 IIL

-261 ILPQVQTIREVLDY
+261 ILPQVQTIREILDY

-281 CQTEELPAI
+281 CQTEELPAM
-290 INSLKKPPKMVICD
+290 INSLKYPPKMVICD

-312 ELTPHT
+312 ELTPDT

-341 VNAIKNL
+341 VEAIKNL
-348 KPGSKVLISEG
+348 KAGSKVLISEG

-374 PNLLKKQGHTELQ
+374 PNLLKKQGHTDLQ

-412 MLTRREVLRRI
+412 MLTRREVLR
-423 ECAVVQGTPIVNYG
+423 
-437 VLIAALHGILE
+437 
-448 RAISPFVEELKG
+448 

>member
-7 ANRVHIGFFGRCNAG
+7 ANRIHIAFFGRCNAG

-41 AGTTTDPVSKSME
+41 AGTTTDPVSKAME

-68 IDDTTELGTLRMEKT
+68 IDDTTELGALRMEKT

-109 WLGLLKQNNVPIALF
+109 WLGLLKQNNVPVALF
-124 VNEIKSHISNK
+124 INEINA
-135 TVDNLKK
+135 VPNNLTESKA
-142 NSSNQTDEDTNI
+142 SIGRDILGERYI
-154 QINENVNTQINENV
+154 
-168 DTQINENADT
+168 ADHT
-178 QIGEGALI
+178 GLSE
-186 DSYLVNHK
+186 LV
-194 ALGDLATVI
+194 TVI

-210 NAKRLELLDLLGGL
+210 DAKRLELLDLLGGL

-235 LQDLVEEGDAIIL
+235 LQGLVEEGDTIIL

-261 ILPQVQTIREVLDY
+261 ILPQVQTIREILDH

-281 CQTEELPAI
+281 CQTEELPAMI
-290 INSLKKPPKMVICD
+290 HSLKNPPKMVICD

-312 ELTPHT
+312 ELTPDS

-334 LQDLVAG
+334 LQDLVTG
-341 VNAIKNL
+341 VKAIKNL
-348 KPGSKVLISEG
+348 KAGSKVLISEG

-374 PNLLKKQGHTELQ
+374 PNLLKKQGHTDLQ

-448 RAISPFVEELKG
+448 RAISPFIDEIKG

>member
-7 ANRVHIGFFGRCNAG
+7 ANRIHIGFFGRCNAG

-29 LTDQPVSLVSDV
+29 LTDQPVSLVSEV

-68 IDDTTELGTLRMEKT
+68 IDDTSELGALRIEKS
-83 EEVVKKINLAV
+83 EEIIKKINLAV
-94 YVLRTDEEPTSDDMH
+94 YVLRNDEAPTADDMI
-109 WLGLLKQNNVPIALF
+109 WLNTLKQNNVPIALF
-124 VNEIKSHISNK
+124 INEINAFDSESTHDNDSNG
-135 TVDNLKK
+135 N
-142 NSSNQTDEDTNI
+142 DTNL
-154 QINENVNTQINENV
+154 NYV
-168 DTQINENADT
+168 DA
-178 QIGEGALI
+178 
-186 DSYLVNHK
+186 YP
-194 ALGDLATVI
+194 DLSAIATVV
-203 GSADFTS
+203 GSTDFTS
-210 NAKRLELLDLLGGL
+210 NRDRLTLLDLLGGL

-230 GEQTL
+230 GEQSL
-235 LQDLVEEGDAIIL
+235 LQGLVDPGDTIIL

-261 ILPQVQTIREVLDY
+261 ILPQVQTIREILDH

-281 CQTEELPAI
+281 CQTEELPTML
-290 INSLKKPPKMVICD
+290 SKLSQKPKLVITD
-304 SQAFDRVD
+304 SQAFEAVNA
-312 ELTPHT
+312 LTPAD

-334 LQDLVAG
+334 LQDLVTG
-341 VNAIKNL
+341 VKALNNL
-348 KPGSKVLISEG
+348 KPGARVLISEG

-374 PNLLKKQGHTELQ
+374 PMWLKKKGHTDLQ
-387 LEFTSGGAFPKDVSQ
+387 LEFTSGGAFPKDVSG

-423 ECAVVQGTPIVNYG
+423 DCAVVQGTPIVNYG
-437 VLIAALHGILE
+437 VLIASLHGILE
-448 RAISPFVEELKG
+448 RAISPFMDELDRKGFEC

>member
-7 ANRVHIGFFGRCNAG
+7 AIRVHIGFFGRCNAG

-29 LTDQPVSLVSDV
+29 LTDQPVSLVSEV

-68 IDDTTELGTLRMEKT
+68 IDDTSELGALRIEKS
-83 EEVVKKINLAV
+83 EEIIKKINLAV
-94 YVLRTDEEPTSDDMH
+94 YVLRNDEAPTADDMM
-109 WLGLLKQNNVPIALF
+109 WLNKLKQNNVPIALF
-124 VNEIKSHISNK
+124 INEINTFDSKSTHDNDSNG
-135 TVDNLKK
+135 N
-142 NSSNQTDEDTNI
+142 DTNP
-154 QINENVNTQINENV
+154 NYV
-168 DTQINENADT
+168 DA
-178 QIGEGALI
+178 
-186 DSYLVNHK
+186 YP
-194 ALGDLATVI
+194 DLSAIATVV
-203 GSADFTS
+203 GSTDFTS
-210 NAKRLELLDLLGGL
+210 NRDRLTLLDLLGGL

-230 GEQTL
+230 GEQSL
-235 LQDLVEEGDAIIL
+235 LQGLVNPGDTIIL

-261 ILPQVQTIREVLDY
+261 ILPQVQTIREILDH

-281 CQTEELPAI
+281 CQTEELPTML
-290 INSLKKPPKMVICD
+290 NKLSQKPKLVITD
-304 SQAFDRVD
+304 SQAFEAVNA
-312 ELTPHT
+312 LTPAD

-334 LQDLVAG
+334 LQDLVTG
-341 VNAIKNL
+341 VKALNNL
-348 KPGSKVLISEG
+348 KPGARVLISEG

-374 PNLLKKQGHTELQ
+374 PMWLKKKGHTDLQ
-387 LEFTSGGAFPKDVSQ
+387 LEFTSGGAFPKDVSG

-423 ECAVVQGTPIVNYG
+423 DCAVVQGTPIVNYG
-437 VLIAALHGILE
+437 VLIASLHGILE
-448 RAISPFVEELKG
+448 RAISPFMDELDRKGFEC

>member
-7 ANRVHIGFFGRCNAG
+7 ANRIHIGFFGRCNAG

-41 AGTTTDPVSKSME
+41 AGTTTDPVSKAME

-68 IDDTTELGTLRMEKT
+68 IDDTTELGALRMEKT

-94 YVLRTDEEPTSDDMH
+94 YVLRTDEDPTSDDMH
-109 WLGLLKQNNVPIALF
+109 WLGLLKQNNVPVALF
-124 VNEIKSHISNK
+124 INEINAALN
-135 TVDNLKK
+135 NLTESKASVGRDK
-142 NSSNQTDEDTNI
+142 LGERYI
-154 QINENVNTQINENV
+154 
-168 DTQINENADT
+168 ADHT
-178 QIGEGALI
+178 GLS
-186 DSYLVNHK
+186 DLV
-194 ALGDLATVI
+194 TVI

-210 NAKRLELLDLLGGL
+210 DAKRLELLDLLGGL

-235 LQDLVEEGDAIIL
+235 LQGLVEEGDTIIL

-261 ILPQVQTIREVLDY
+261 ILPQVQTIREILDH

-281 CQTEELPAI
+281 CQTEELPAMI
-290 INSLKKPPKMVICD
+290 HSLKNPPKMVICD

-312 ELTPHT
+312 ELTPDS

-341 VNAIKNL
+341 VKAIKNL
-348 KPGSKVLISEG
+348 KAGSKVLISEG

-374 PNLLKKQGHTELQ
+374 PNLLKKQGYTDLQ

-423 ECAVVQGTPIVNYG
+423 ECAVVQGTPTVNYG

-448 RAISPFVEELKG
+448 RAISPFVDELEG

>member
-29 LTDQPVSLVSDV
+29 LTDQPVSLVSEV

-94 YVLRTDEEPTSDDMH
+94 YVLRADEEPTADDMH

-124 VNEIKSHISNK
+124 INEINAEIDQENDKENNIENK
-135 TVDNLKK
+135 TDASTYVE
-142 NSSNQTDEDTNI
+142 T
-154 QINENVNTQINENV
+154 
-168 DTQINENADT
+168 
-178 QIGEGALI
+178 
-186 DSYLVNHK
+186 HK
-194 ALGDLATVI
+194 GLSELATVI

-210 NAKRLELLDLLGGL
+210 KAKRLELLDLLGGL

-230 GEQTL
+230 GDQTL
-235 LQDLVEEGDAIIL
+235 LQGLVEEGDTIIL

-261 ILPQVQTIREVLDY
+261 ILPQVQTIREILDY

-281 CQTEELPAI
+281 CQTEELPAM
-290 INSLKKPPKMVICD
+290 INSLKYPPKMVICD

-312 ELTPHT
+312 ELTPST

-341 VNAIKNL
+341 VEAIKNL

-374 PNLLKKQGHTELQ
+374 PNLLKKQGHTDLQ

-448 RAISPFVEELKG
+448 RAISPFIDEIKG

>member
-7 ANRVHIGFFGRCNAG
+7 ANRIHIGFFGRCNAG

-41 AGTTTDPVSKSME
+41 AGTTTDPVSKAME

-68 IDDTTELGTLRMEKT
+68 IDDTTELGALRMEKT

-109 WLGLLKQNNVPIALF
+109 WLGLLKQNNVPVAVFI
-124 VNEIKSHISNK
+124 NEINA
-135 TVDNLKK
+135 VPNNLTESKA
-142 NSSNQTDEDTNI
+142 SIGRDILGERYI
-154 QINENVNTQINENV
+154 
-168 DTQINENADT
+168 ADYM
-178 QIGEGALI
+178 GLS
-186 DSYLVNHK
+186 DLV
-194 ALGDLATVI
+194 TVI

-210 NAKRLELLDLLGGL
+210 DAKRLELLDLLGGL

-235 LQDLVEEGDAIIL
+235 LQGLVEEGDTIIL

-261 ILPQVQTIREVLDY
+261 ILPQVQTIREILDH

-281 CQTEELPAI
+281 CQTEELPAMI
-290 INSLKKPPKMVICD
+290 HSLKNPPKMVICD

-312 ELTPHT
+312 ELTPDS

-334 LQDLVAG
+334 LQDLVTG
-341 VNAIKNL
+341 VKAIKNL
-348 KPGSKVLISEG
+348 KAGSKVLISEG

-374 PNLLKKQGHTELQ
+374 PNLLKKQGYTDLQ

-423 ECAVVQGTPIVNYG
+423 ECAVVQSTPIVNYG

-448 RAISPFVEELKG
+448 RAISPFVDELEG

>member
-7 ANRVHIGFFGRCNAG
+7 ANRIHIGFFGRCNAG

-41 AGTTTDPVSKSME
+41 AGTTTDPVSKAME

-68 IDDTTELGTLRMEKT
+68 IDDTTELGALRMEKT

-109 WLGLLKQNNVPIALF
+109 WLGLLKQNNVPVALF
-124 VNEIKSHISNK
+124 INEINA
-135 TVDNLKK
+135 VPNNLTESKA
-142 NSSNQTDEDTNI
+142 SVGRDILGERYI
-154 QINENVNTQINENV
+154 
-168 DTQINENADT
+168 ADHT
-178 QIGEGALI
+178 GLSE
-186 DSYLVNHK
+186 LV
-194 ALGDLATVI
+194 TVI

-210 NAKRLELLDLLGGL
+210 DAKRLELLDLLGGL

-235 LQDLVEEGDAIIL
+235 LQGLVEEGDTIIL

-261 ILPQVQTIREVLDY
+261 ILPQVQTIREILDH

-281 CQTEELPAI
+281 CQTEELPAMI
-290 INSLKKPPKMVICD
+290 HSLKNPPKMVICD

-312 ELTPHT
+312 ELTSDS

-341 VNAIKNL
+341 VKAIKNL
-348 KPGSKVLISEG
+348 KAGSKVLISEG

-374 PNLLKKQGHTELQ
+374 PNLLKKQGYTDLQ

-448 RAISPFVEELKG
+448 RAISPFVDELEG

>member
-29 LTDQPVSLVSDV
+29 LTDQPVSLVSEV

-68 IDDTTELGTLRMEKT
+68 IDDTSELGALRIEKS
-83 EEVVKKINLAV
+83 EEIIKKINLAV
-94 YVLRTDEEPTSDDMH
+94 YVLRNDEAPTADDMM
-109 WLGLLKQNNVPIALF
+109 WLNKLKQNNVPVALF
-124 VNEIKSHISNK
+124 INEINAFDSESTHDNDSNG
-135 TVDNLKK
+135 N
-142 NSSNQTDEDTNI
+142 DTNP
-154 QINENVNTQINENV
+154 NYV
-168 DTQINENADT
+168 DA
-178 QIGEGALI
+178 
-186 DSYLVNHK
+186 YP
-194 ALGDLATVI
+194 DLSAIATVV
-203 GSADFTS
+203 GSTDFTS
-210 NAKRLELLDLLGGL
+210 NRNRLTLIDLLGGL

-230 GEQTL
+230 GEQSL
-235 LQDLVEEGDAIIL
+235 LQGLVDPGDTIIL

-261 ILPQVQTIREVLDY
+261 ILPQVQTIREILDH

-281 CQTEELPAI
+281 CQTEELPI
-290 INSLKKPPKMVICD
+290 MLSKLSQKPKLVITD
-304 SQAFDRVD
+304 SQAFEAVNA
-312 ELTPHT
+312 LTPAD

-334 LQDLVAG
+334 LQDLVTG
-341 VNAIKNL
+341 VKALNNL
-348 KPGSKVLISEG
+348 KPGARVLISEG

-374 PNLLKKQGHTELQ
+374 PMWLKKKGHTDLQ
-387 LEFTSGGAFPKDVSQ
+387 LEFTSGGAFPKDVSG

-423 ECAVVQGTPIVNYG
+423 DCAVVQGTPIVNYG
-437 VLIAALHGILE
+437 VLIASLHGILE
-448 RAISPFVEELKG
+448 RAISPFMDELDRKGFEC

>member
-29 LTDQPVSLVSDV
+29 LTDQPVSLVSEV

-68 IDDTTELGTLRMEKT
+68 IDDTSELGTLRMEKT

-94 YVLRTDEEPTSDDMH
+94 YVLRADEEPTADDMH

-124 VNEIKSHISNK
+124 INEINAEIDKENNKENNIDNK
-135 TVDNLKK
+135 TDASTYVE
-142 NSSNQTDEDTNI
+142 T
-154 QINENVNTQINENV
+154 
-168 DTQINENADT
+168 
-178 QIGEGALI
+178 
-186 DSYLVNHK
+186 HK
-194 ALGDLATVI
+194 GLSELATVI

-210 NAKRLELLDLLGGL
+210 KAKRLELLDLLGGL

-235 LQDLVEEGDAIIL
+235 LQGLVEEGDTIIL

-261 ILPQVQTIREVLDY
+261 ILPQVQTIREILDY

-281 CQTEELPAI
+281 CQTEELPAM
-290 INSLKKPPKMVICD
+290 INSLTYPPKMVICD

-341 VNAIKNL
+341 VEAIKNL

-374 PNLLKKQGHTELQ
+374 PNLLKKQGHTDLQ

-448 RAISPFVEELKG
+448 RAISPFIDEIKG

>member
-68 IDDTTELGTLRMEKT
+68 IDDTTELGVLRMEKT

-124 VNEIKSHISNK
+124 INEINDINEINTENKEKVELNTANTDKVESNTADKEKVESNIANTDKFESNTSAYIKSHKELS
-135 TVDNLKK
+135 
-142 NSSNQTDEDTNI
+142 
-154 QINENVNTQINENV
+154 
-168 DTQINENADT
+168 
-178 QIGEGALI
+178 
-186 DSYLVNHK
+186 
-194 ALGDLATVI
+194 DLATVI

-210 NAKRLELLDLLGGL
+210 HEKRIELLDLLGGL

-230 GEQTL
+230 GNQTL
-235 LQDLVEEGDAIIL
+235 LQDLVEEGDTIIL

-261 ILPQVQTIREVLDY
+261 ILPQVQTIREILDY

-281 CQTEELPAI
+281 CQTEELPAM
-290 INSLKKPPKMVICD
+290 INSLKNPPKMVICD

-312 ELTPHT
+312 ELTPST

-341 VNAIKNL
+341 VEAIKNL

-374 PNLLKKQGHTELQ
+374 PNLLKKQGHTDLQ

-448 RAISPFVEELKG
+448 RAISPFIDEIKG

>member
-29 LTDQPVSLVSDV
+29 LADQPVSLVSEV

-68 IDDTTELGTLRMEKT
+68 IDDTSELGALRIEKS
-83 EEVVKKINLAV
+83 EEIIKKINLAV
-94 YVLRTDEEPTSDDMH
+94 YVLRNDKAPTADDMM
-109 WLGLLKQNNVPIALF
+109 WLNKLKQNNVPIALF
-124 VNEIKSHISNK
+124 INEINAFDSESAHDNDSNG
-135 TVDNLKK
+135 N
-142 NSSNQTDEDTNI
+142 DTNL
-154 QINENVNTQINENV
+154 NYV
-168 DTQINENADT
+168 DT
-178 QIGEGALI
+178 
-186 DSYLVNHK
+186 YP
-194 ALGDLATVI
+194 DLSAIATVV
-203 GSADFTS
+203 GSTDFTS
-210 NAKRLELLDLLGGL
+210 NRDRLTLLDLLGGL

-230 GEQTL
+230 GEQSL
-235 LQDLVEEGDAIIL
+235 LQGLVDPGDTIIL

-261 ILPQVQTIREVLDY
+261 ILPQVQTIREILDH

-281 CQTEELPAI
+281 CQTEELPTML
-290 INSLKKPPKMVICD
+290 SKLSQKPKLVITD
-304 SQAFDRVD
+304 SQAFEAVNA
-312 ELTPHT
+312 LTPAD

-334 LQDLVAG
+334 LQDLVTG
-341 VNAIKNL
+341 VKALNNL
-348 KPGSKVLISEG
+348 KPGARVLISEG

-374 PNLLKKQGHTELQ
+374 PMWLKKKGHTDLQ
-387 LEFTSGGAFPKDVSQ
+387 LEFTSGGAFPKDVSS

-423 ECAVVQGTPIVNYG
+423 DCAVVQGTPIVNYG
-437 VLIAALHGILE
+437 VLIASLHGILE
-448 RAISPFVEELKG
+448 RAISPFMDELDRKGFEC

>member
-29 LTDQPVSLVSDV
+29 LTDQPVSLVSEV

-94 YVLRTDEEPTSDDMH
+94 YVLRTDEEPTADDMH

-124 VNEIKSHISNK
+124 INEINAENKEVNQEEHKVYASVYVESHKGLS
-135 TVDNLKK
+135 
-142 NSSNQTDEDTNI
+142 
-154 QINENVNTQINENV
+154 
-168 DTQINENADT
+168 
-178 QIGEGALI
+178 
-186 DSYLVNHK
+186 
-194 ALGDLATVI
+194 DLATVI

-210 NAKRLELLDLLGGL
+210 KIKRLELLDLLGGL

-230 GEQTL
+230 GDQTL
-235 LQDLVEEGDAIIL
+235 LQGLVEEGDAIIL

-261 ILPQVQTIREVLDY
+261 ILPQVQTIREILDY

-281 CQTEELPAI
+281 CQTEELPAM
-290 INSLKKPPKMVICD
+290 INSLKNPPKMVICD

-312 ELTPHT
+312 ELTPNT

-341 VNAIKNL
+341 VEAIKNL
-348 KPGSKVLISEG
+348 KPGSRVLISEG

-374 PNLLKKQGHTELQ
+374 PNLLKKQGHTDLQ

-448 RAISPFVEELKG
+448 RAISPFVDELEG